1 MITLPLLPIYIVD
14 IIGSLGVLLVGWACF
29 RVVRRLR
36 RREPDNALYL
46 YFYWLTLSLLAFGVS
61 RSGGHVLQHLL
72 VFSGHEAVWQRLQP
86 VTGGLNTITFVGITA
101 VGLFFYH
108 IQQIYRRMLANHQQL
123 EATTRDVLELNRE
136 METLVM
142 ERTMSEM
149 ALGIA
154 DGIRNPL
161 HIIGGFSQR
170 LLRKAA
176 PDDPARTW
184 AEAIAQEARRLECMV
199 ERFEA
204 LARRKESF
212 FTQEDLNVIISE
224 TLEMLQA
231 EAESRGLQLLASY
244 HDAPIYCRVNK
255 HLVKVAL
262 AHLVRNSI
270 EATPPQGEIH
280 CSTSVERS
288 LALLT
293 IEDTGRGM
301 PSEIVAKVFVP
312 FYTTK
317 VGGTGLGMVFVRQ
330 IVEEH
335 RGVINLESQVS
346 QGTRVSIRL
355 PLRFAEPRLAPEVQ
369 EAEAGSPVR
378 SLNQDLVKDE
388 IFPGDHGCR

>member
-1 MITLPLLPIYIVD
+1 MITLPLWPIWMVD

-29 RVVRRLR
+29 RVVRHLKNQ
-36 RREPDNALYL
+36 EPDNALYL
-46 YFYWLTLSLLAFGVS
+46 YFYWLILSLLAFGLS
-61 RSGGHVLQHLL
+61 RSGGHLLQHLL
-72 VFSGHEAVWQRLQP
+72 VFSGHQAIWQRLQP
-86 VTGGLNTITFVGITA
+86 VTGGFNTITFVVIAA

-108 IQQIYRRMLANHQQL
+108 VQQIYRRMLDNHQQL
-123 EATTRDVLELNRE
+123 AATTRDVLELNRE

-161 HIIGGFSQR
+161 HIIGGFSHR

-184 AEAIAQEARRLECMV
+184 AEAIAQEARRLEGMV

-212 FTQEDLNVIISE
+212 FTQEDLNIVVRE
-224 TLEMLQA
+224 TLEMLLP
-231 EAESRGLQLLASY
+231 EAESKSLHLLDSY
-244 HDAPIYCRVNK
+244 YAAPIYCRINK

-262 AHLVRNSI
+262 AHLVRNAI
-270 EATPPQGEIH
+270 EATPPQGEIR
-280 CSTSVERS
+280 CRTSVERS
-288 LALLT
+288 LAVMT
-293 IEDTGRGM
+293 IEDTGRGI
-301 PSEIVAKVFVP
+301 PPELVAKVFVP

-317 VGGTGLGMVFVRQ
+317 FGGTGLGMVFVRQ

-335 RGVINLESQVS
+335 RGVINLESQMD
-346 QGTRVSIRL
+346 QGTRVTIWL
-355 PLRFAEPRLAPEVQ
+355 PLRFIETKLRPEAS
-369 EAEAGSPVR
+369 EAEASSATQFG
-378 SLNQDLVKDE
+378 
-388 IFPGDHGCR
+388 

>member
-1 MITLPLLPIYIVD
+1 MITLPLWPIWMVD

-29 RVVRRLR
+29 REVRRLKNQ
-36 RREPDNALYL
+36 EPDNALYL

-61 RSGGHVLQHLL
+61 RSGGHLLQHLL
-72 VFSGHEAVWQRLQP
+72 VFSGHQAIWQRLQP
-86 VTGGLNTITFVGITA
+86 VTGGFNTITFVVISA

-108 IQQIYRRMLANHQQL
+108 IQQIYRRMLDNHQQL
-123 EATTRDVLELNRE
+123 AATTRGVLELNRE

-161 HIIGGFSQR
+161 HIIGGFSHR

-176 PDDPARTW
+176 PDDPARAW

-212 FTQEDLNVIISE
+212 FTQEDLNIVVRE
-224 TLEMLQA
+224 TLEMLLP
-231 EAESRGLQLLASY
+231 EAESKGLHLLVSY
-244 HDAPIYCRVNK
+244 HAAPIYCRINK

-262 AHLVRNSI
+262 AHLVRNAI
-270 EATPPQGEIH
+270 EATPPQGEIR
-280 CSTSVERS
+280 CRISLERD
-288 LALLT
+288 LAEMT
-293 IEDTGRGM
+293 IEDTGRGI
-301 PSEIVAKVFVP
+301 PPELVEKVFVP

-317 VGGTGLGMVFVRQ
+317 FGGTGLGMVFVRQ
-330 IVEEH
+330 IMEEH
-335 RGVINLESQVS
+335 RGVINLESQVG
-346 QGTRVSIRL
+346 QGTKVTIRL
-355 PLRFAEPRLAPEVQ
+355 PLRFIESKLGPEAS
-369 EAEAGSPVR
+369 EAESGSPAR
-378 SLNQDLVKDE
+378 
-388 IFPGDHGCR
+388 FG

>member
-1 MITLPLLPIYIVD
+1 MITLPLWPIWIVN
-14 IIGSLGVLLVGWACF
+14 ILGSLGVLLVGWACF
-29 RVVRRLR
+29 QAVRRLK

-61 RSGGHVLQHLL
+61 RSGGHLLQHLL
-72 VFSGHEAVWQRLQP
+72 VFSGHQAAWQRLQP
-86 VTGGLNTITFVGITA
+86 VTGGLNTITFVVITA

-108 IQQIYRRMLANHQQL
+108 FQQIYRRMLANHQQL
-123 EATTRDVLELNRE
+123 QATTQDVLNLNRE
-136 METLVM
+136 MEALVM

-161 HIIGGFSQR
+161 HIIGGFSHR

-176 PDDPARTW
+176 PNDPAKTW
-184 AEAIAQEARRLECMV
+184 AEAIAKEARRLEYMV

-212 FTQEDLNVIISE
+212 FTQEDLNLVVRE
-224 TLEMLQA
+224 TLEMLLP
-231 EAESRGLQLLASY
+231 EAESKGLHLRVSY
-244 HDAPIYCRVNK
+244 HPAPIYCRMNK
-255 HLVKVAL
+255 HLVKVAV
-262 AHLVRNSI
+262 AHLVRNAI
-270 EATPPQGEIH
+270 EATPPPGEIRCH
-280 CSTSVERS
+280 THGERS
-288 LALLT
+288 LAVLT

-301 PSEIVAKVFVP
+301 PSELAAQVFVP

-335 RGVINLESQVS
+335 RGVIKLESQVG
-346 QGTRVSIRL
+346 QGTRVTIRL
-355 PLRFAEPRLAPEVQ
+355 PLRFAEPKPATE
-369 EAEAGSPVR
+369 EAEEAMGHQGGGLSP
-378 SLNQDLVKDE
+378 S
-388 IFPGDHGCR
+388 